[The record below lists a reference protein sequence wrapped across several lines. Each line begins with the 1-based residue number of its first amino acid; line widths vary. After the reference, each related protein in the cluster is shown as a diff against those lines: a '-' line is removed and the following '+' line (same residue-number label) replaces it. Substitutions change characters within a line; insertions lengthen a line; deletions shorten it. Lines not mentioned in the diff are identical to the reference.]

1 MKAWNVDVM
10 DAIKLLK
17 AGHYQIRDL
26 LEDLCDADM
35 DASQVRSD
43 LLAQVVEALEVHSR
57 IENEILYPAFAEVA
71 ERDGD
76 IRLVQDAIEEN
87 HAIADL
93 LLPDLLEAQ
102 VSSEP
107 FGGRAKVLCHL
118 VERHIRE
125 EETELF
131 PRIKKLMPGPARN
144 ALGERLLQR
153 KQELRE
159 GEPSY

>member
-1 MKAWNVDVM
+1 M

-26 LEDLCDADM
+26 LEDLCDADA
-35 DASQVRSD
+35 DATQVRSD
-43 LLAQVVEALEVHSR
+43 LLAQVTDALEAHSL

-76 IRLVQDAIEEN
+76 IRLVRDAAEEN
-87 HAIADL
+87 HIVADL
-93 LLPDLLEAQ
+93 LLPDLLDAGIG
-102 VSSEP
+102 SEQ

-118 VERHIRE
+118 VEHHIRE
-125 EETELF
+125 EEAELF
-131 PRIKKLMPGPARN
+131 PRVKKLLTTPERN

-159 GEPSY
+159 GVAP